1 MADEVIKIE
10 LVANLEQELHKL
22 PSVET
27 KVQATAEAI
36 AARAREFAPV
46 DTGKYKA
53 GITVQKTNKRGSG
66 IWRVLA
72 KDQKSFWVE
81 FGVPSRGIIGQF
93 VFRQAAES
101 LGLTW
106 AKRKK

>member
-1 MADEVIKIE
+1 MAEEVIKIE
-10 LVANLEQELHKL
+10 LIANLEKELHKL
-22 PSVET
+22 PTVET
-27 KVQATAEAI
+27 QAQAAAEAI

-53 GITVQKTNKRGSG
+53 GIKVQKTNKRGSG

-72 KDQKSFWVE
+72 SDQKSFWVE
-81 FGVPSRGIIGQF
+81 FGVPSRDIQG
-93 VFRQAAES
+93 VFPLRQAVES

-106 AKRKK
+106 AKRKR